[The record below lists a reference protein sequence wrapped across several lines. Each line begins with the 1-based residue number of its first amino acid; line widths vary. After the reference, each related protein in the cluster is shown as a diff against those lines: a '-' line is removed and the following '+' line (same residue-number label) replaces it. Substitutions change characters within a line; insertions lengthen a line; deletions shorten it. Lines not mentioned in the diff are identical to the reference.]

1 MSSSILT
8 SVHIDIPITAQQPLR
23 VGVPGSA
30 KVDLDLSSKGFG
42 EATCNEIQ
50 PRLEGEAEDAEDDEA
65 A

>member
-1 MSSSILT
+1 MT

-30 KVDLDLSSKGFG
+30 KVDLDLAGECFS